1 MIYYFAKNGF
11 VYPLG
16 AFESKKPLSVSENY
30 LYLSDE
36 IGNVKF
42 FISDKK
48 LEAVKSKSNNTDL
61 GIKNIEF
68 VTIKSA
74 EKFDGD
80 FGEPAGDDVKKVS
93 LDGFYFEYHKGQYE
107 KEYLK
112 NLMKECINEGV
123 KTQVQMYCCM
133 VKKLHPED

>member
-1 MIYYFAKNGF
+1 LIYYFAKNGF

-16 AFESKKPLSVSENY
+16 EFESKKPLSVSKNY

-36 IGNVKF
+36 IRDVKF

-48 LEAVKSKSNNTDL
+48 LEAVKSKSNNADL

-107 KEYLK
+107 KKYLK

-123 KTQVQMYCCM
+123 KTQVQIYCCM